1 MARVMLELGGT
12 RWPVNCRD
20 GEEPQVQRLGAMLDA
35 RWEQA
40 QRAAG
45 DGGTARV
52 LLLIALMLADDLVE
66 TQGQLL
72 QAQERA
78 AQPASDD
85 AVLISVADIL
95 EELASALEH
104 EPTSD

>member
-1 MARVMLELGGT
+1 MARVMLEIGGS

-20 GEEPQVQRLGAMLDA
+20 GEEAQVTKLGAMLDA

-45 DGGTARV
+45 NAGTARV

-66 TQGQLL
+66 A
-72 QAQERA
+72 QARA
-78 AQPASDD
+78 AAPVPVPDSSA
-85 AVLISVADIL
+85 ALESVADIL

-104 EPTSD
+104 EPASD